1 MARKFPKLGEE
12 LVQQLEVAWAEPQ
25 AEWARQR
32 LRVVRLIAQHELTA
46 AQIMR
51 VCDVSRQT
59 VFTYRTKVVAAGVA
73 GLLRRDWQGARVPA
87 VRGAVAVEFIQ
98 RLEAGQFR
106 QARDAQAWIKKR
118 TRRSL
123 SESGVR
129 KVLRRLGGK
138 LKVPRKSHAKKDPAK
153 AAKFQAELPARLTEV
168 VGPAPDQPVRLWV
181 LDEHRYGLLPVI
193 RRVWARRGVRVHA
206 PYATK
211 YQWGYLHEALEVD
224 GAHHT
229 ELLFTPAID
238 RDIHAVFLQQIA
250 DSDPAARHVVIL
262 DQAGFHLPSH
272 DPRLPKNLRLLPL
285 PPYCPELNPVERFG
299 GLLKARVTNRLYP
312 SLRRLEDH
320 LFAASREWTQP
331 AKVAGLIHRWLADQ
345 VNSGALTQSL

>member
-1 MARKFPKLGEE
+1 MARKFPPLGDA
-12 LVQQLEVAWAEPQ
+12 LVKQIETAWSEPQ
-25 AEWARQR
+25 EEWARQR

-46 AQIMR
+46 AEIMR

-59 VFTYRTKVVAAGVA
+59 IFTYRDTVVAKGVS
-73 GLLRRDWQGARVPA
+73 GLLHRDWKGARKPA
-87 VRGAVAVEFIQ
+87 VRGAVAEEFIQ

-118 TRRSL
+118 TRQSL

-129 KVLRRLGGK
+129 KILRRLGGK

-153 AAKFQAELPARLTEV
+153 AAKFKLELPARLTELAGV
-168 VGPAPDQPVRLWV
+168 APSQPVRLWV

-224 GAHHT
+224 GAHRA

-250 DSDPAARHVVIL
+250 TSDPLALHVVIQ
-262 DQAGFHLPSH
+262 DQAGFHLPAN

-285 PPYCPELNPVERFG
+285 PPYSPELNPV
-299 GLLKARVTNRLYP
+299 
-312 SLRRLEDH
+312 
-320 LFAASREWTQP
+320 
-331 AKVAGLIHRWLADQ
+331 
-345 VNSGALTQSL
+345 

>member
-1 MARKFPKLGEE
+1 MARKFPPLGDA
-12 LVQQLEVAWAEPQ
+12 LVKQIETAWSEPQ
-25 AEWARQR
+25 EEWARQR

-46 AQIMR
+46 AEIMR

-59 VFTYRTKVVAAGVA
+59 IFTYRDTVVAKGVS
-73 GLLRRDWQGARVPA
+73 GLLHRDWKGARKPA
-87 VRGAVAVEFIQ
+87 VRGAVAEEFIQ

-118 TRRSL
+118 TRQSL

-129 KVLRRLGGK
+129 KILRRLGGK

-153 AAKFQAELPARLTEV
+153 AAKFKLELPARLTELAGV
-168 VGPAPDQPVRLWV
+168 APSQPVRLWV

-224 GAHHT
+224 GAHRA

-250 DSDPAARHVVIL
+250 TSDPLALHVVIQ
-262 DQAGFHLPSH
+262 DQAGFHLPTN

-285 PPYCPELNPVERFG
+285 PPYT
-299 GLLKARVTNRLYP
+299 RVP
-312 SLRRLEDH
+312 
-320 LFAASREWTQP
+320 
-331 AKVAGLIHRWLADQ
+331 
-345 VNSGALTQSL
+345 